1 MINSIG
7 PTGTGQVGA
16 TAAQNGPQ
24 GVQKA
29 APVEQK
35 VKADVAEAVPNP
47 AAELAASGPP
57 VNADKVA
64 QVRAAIANGSYNI
77 DIQAIANRMIAD
89 AFPSNG

>member
-7 PTGTGQVGA
+7 PTGPGNVAATG
-16 TAAQNGPQ
+16 AAGGSQ

-29 APVEQK
+29 APVAQK
-35 VKADVAEAVPNP
+35 AKTDVAETVPNP

-57 VNADKVA
+57 VNTDKVA

-89 AFPSNG
+89 AFPAEG